1 MADHAQILFTLQY
14 RSMADEWRLSE
25 HDHTWVTDDVIN
37 RIYNKKTIN
46 NKTTCQNSR
55 QLYCNTFCSSITCL
69 MERSFILEIVN
80 DKGMIIQ

>member
-37 RIYNKKTIN
+37 RIYNKKQLTI
-46 NKTTCQNSR
+46 KR
-55 QLYCNTFCSSITCL
+55 PVK
-69 MERSFILEIVN
+69 ILVSCIV
-80 DKGMIIQ
+80 MHFVVL